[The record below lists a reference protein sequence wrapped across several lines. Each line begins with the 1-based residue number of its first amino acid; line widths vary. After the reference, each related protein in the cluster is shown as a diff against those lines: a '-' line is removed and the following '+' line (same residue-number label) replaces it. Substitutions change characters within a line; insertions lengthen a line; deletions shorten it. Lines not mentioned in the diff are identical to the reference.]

1 MRQFTLHDKVFNST
15 LHQKSLRDIMDTVP
29 DLTDE
34 ETDKIAS
41 LESGYSLD
49 LDSGN
54 IVIMRTA

>member
-15 LHQKSLRDIMDTVP
+15 LHRKSLREVLNTVP

-49 LDSGN
+49 LDNGN
-54 IVIMRTA
+54 IVIIRTK